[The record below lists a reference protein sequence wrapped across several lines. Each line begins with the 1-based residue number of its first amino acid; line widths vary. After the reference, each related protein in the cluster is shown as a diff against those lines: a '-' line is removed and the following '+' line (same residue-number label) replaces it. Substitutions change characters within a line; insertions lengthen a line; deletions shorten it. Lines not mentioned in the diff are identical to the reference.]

1 MPEHLAGQLVKCPTC
16 RHTFT
21 AAAGPDEPPA
31 ALPRAEEDEEEYA
44 AEPPRHGADDRPG
57 KVQAIAIMTLVG
69 GILALLLALGLGVG
83 SVGVCCLWPGTSYS
97 LVLGILGIAR
107 GSKLL
112 SPEARWQPP
121 PKGIAIMQIINIIN
135 GDIANCVLGILTLTF
150 LNEPEVRRYFRGPG
164 PADRS
169 LP

>member
-1 MPEHLAGQLVKCPTC
+1 LAEEVPPAEAPRRPTPP
-16 RHTFT
+16 RET
-21 AAAGPDEPPA
+21 AYADEPR
-31 ALPRAEEDEEEYA
+31 PRYREADEPEYA
-44 AEPPRHGADDRPG
+44 AQPPRYGADDRPG

-69 GILALLLALGLGVG
+69 GILALLLALGMGVG

-97 LVLGILGIAR
+97 LVLGILGIVR

-135 GDIANCVLGILTLTF
+135 FDIANCVLGILTLTF
-150 LNEPEVRRYFRGPG
+150 LNEPEVQRYFRGQG
-164 PADRS
+164 PAV
-169 LP
+169 